1 MVDPIADMFT
11 RIRNAYMAGHNTVEV
26 PYARFKEE
34 IAKVLLQ
41 KNYLSALKKDKKTL
55 KLTLKYH
62 RGKPAITQIKKVS
75 KQSLKIYK
83 RKDKLPYVLSGLG
96 IAIIS
101 TSKGVMIAREAR
113 KKGLGGEILCEVW

>member
-1 MVDPIADMFT
+1 MVDPIADMLT
-11 RIRNAYMAGHNTVEV
+11 RIRNAYRAGHGTVEM
-26 PYARFKEE
+26 PYSHFKEK
-34 IAKVLLQ
+34 IAKVFL
-41 KNYLSALKKDKKTL
+41 KNNYLNTLKKDKRTL

-62 RGKPAITQIKKVS
+62 QGKPALTQIKKIS
-75 KQSLKIYK
+75 KQGLKVYK

-113 KKGLGGEILCEVW
+113 KKGLGGEILCEIW